1 MPTGCLTLFLSSFL
15 CKNLCDR
22 PFFYTFVRYKYIST
36 RMIKS
41 MTGFGKGEAVYGD
54 KKFRVELRSLNSK
67 QLDLSIKIPSRY
79 RTIEADVRAIIT
91 RELQR
96 GKVDCFVSF
105 ENSVAETTAHINS
118 GAFKAYAEELRKV
131 CGENGIATNGDAFLQ
146 TIMRMPDVITSEEQ
160 DVNNDELKAIVDATM
175 QAVEQLNAFRVQEG
189 AILIAD
195 LFKRIDLIEQYRHEV
210 EPFESA
216 RVEVIKNRI
225 RENLEKHTVEVDNNR
240 LEQEMIFYIEKL
252 DITEEK
258 VRLDNHCAY
267 FREVAKEEEAPGRKL
282 GFIAQE
288 LGREINTMGSKSNEA
303 NMQRLVVKMKDELEK
318 IKEQVLNIL

>member
-1 MPTGCLTLFLSSFL
+1 
-15 CKNLCDR
+15 
-22 PFFYTFVRYKYIST
+22 
-36 RMIKS
+36 MIKS
-41 MTGFGKGEAVYGD
+41 MTGFGKGEAICGD

-67 QLDLSIKIPSRY
+67 QLDLSVKIPGKY
-79 RTIEADVRAIIT
+79 RAAEAEVRNIIT
-91 RELQR
+91 RQLQR

-105 ENSVAETTAHINS
+105 EAAVADTSAHIN
-118 GAFKAYAEELRKV
+118 AAVFKAYADELRMVCEASGVKV
-131 CGENGIATNGDAFLQ
+131 EGDALLSVV
-146 TIMRMPDVITSEEQ
+146 MRMPDVVTSEEQ
-160 DVNNDELKAIVDATM
+160 EVSDDELKAIIAATE
-175 QAVEQLNAFRVQEG
+175 QAAAQLDAFRVQEG

-195 LFKRIDLIEQYRHEV
+195 LLARIDLIEKYRHDV
-210 EPFESA
+210 ELYEGQ
-216 RVEVIKNRI
+216 RVETIKSRI
-225 RENLEKHTVEVDNNR
+225 RENLQKLAVEVDNNR

-267 FREVAKEEEAPGRKL
+267 FREVAASEDAPGRKL

-303 NMQRLVVKMKDELEK
+303 NMQRLVVQMKDELEK

>member
-1 MPTGCLTLFLSSFL
+1 
-15 CKNLCDR
+15 
-22 PFFYTFVRYKYIST
+22 
-36 RMIKS
+36 MIKS
-41 MTGFGKGEAVYGD
+41 MTGFGKGEAVVGD

-67 QLDLSIKIPSRY
+67 QLDHSIKIPSKY
-79 RTIEADVRAIIT
+79 RAAEAEVRSIVT

-105 ENSVAETTAHINS
+105 EAAVAETSAHINRE
-118 GAFKAYAEELRKV
+118 AFKAYAKELREV
-131 CGENGIATNGDAFLQ
+131 SAEGGLTISDDALLRSVL
-146 TIMRMPDVITSEEQ
+146 RMPDVVTNEEREVS
-160 DVNNDELKAIVDATM
+160 DDELKAILEATTI
-175 QAVEQLNAFRVQEG
+175 AAEELNKFRVQEG

-195 LFKRIDLIEQYRHEV
+195 LLKRIDLIEQYRHEV
-210 EPFESA
+210 EPYEGA
-216 RVEVIKNRI
+216 RVDVIKTRI
-225 RENLEKHTVEVDNNR
+225 RDNIEKMQLEVDNNR

-258 VRLDNHCAY
+258 VRLDNHCNY
-267 FREVAKEEEAPGRKL
+267 FREVAAEEEAPGRKL

>member
-1 MPTGCLTLFLSSFL
+1 
-15 CKNLCDR
+15 
-22 PFFYTFVRYKYIST
+22 
-36 RMIKS
+36 
-41 MTGFGKGEAVYGD
+41 MTGFGKGEAVYGN

-67 QLDLSIKIPSRY
+67 QLDLSIKIPSKY
-79 RTIEADVRAIIT
+79 RAVEADVRAIIT
-91 RELQR
+91 REIQR
-96 GKVDCFVSF
+96 GKVDCFISF
-105 ENSVAETTAHINS
+105 ESSVAETSAHINRD
-118 GAFKAYAEELRKV
+118 AFAAYAKELREV
-131 CGENGIATNGDAFLQ
+131 CAANSVVADSDYFLS
-146 TIMRMPDVITSEEQ
+146 TILRMPDVITSEEQ
-160 DVNNDELKAIVDATM
+160 DVSNDELKAIMDATV
-175 QAVEQLNAFRVQEG
+175 QAVEQLNVFRVQEG

-216 RVEVIKNRI
+216 RVDVIKNRI
-225 RENLEKHTVEVDNNR
+225 RENLDKHTVEVDNNR

-267 FREVAKEEEAPGRKL
+267 FREVANEEEAPGRKL

>member
-1 MPTGCLTLFLSSFL
+1 
-15 CKNLCDR
+15 
-22 PFFYTFVRYKYIST
+22 
-36 RMIKS
+36 

-67 QLDLSIKIPSRY
+67 QLDLSIKLPGKY
-79 RTIEADVRAIIT
+79 RAAEAEVRNIIT

-96 GKVDCFVSF
+96 GKVDCFISVESA
-105 ENSVAETTAHINS
+105 VAETSAHINTE
-118 GAFKAYAEELRKV
+118 AFKAYADELRRV
-131 CGENGIATNGDAFLQ
+131 CTETSLKIDDSALMQ
-146 TIMRMPDVITSEEQ
+146 SLLRLPDVVTTEERE
-160 DVNNDELKAIVDATM
+160 VSAEEIASIVEAAKS
-175 QAVEQLNAFRVQEG
+175 AVAELNAFRVQEG
-189 AILIAD
+189 QILIAD
-195 LFKRIDLIEQYRHEV
+195 LLKRIDLIEQYRHEV

-216 RVEVIKNRI
+216 RVDTIKNRI
-225 RENLEKHTVEVDNNR
+225 RENIEKLQLEVDNNR

-258 VRLDNHCAY
+258 VRLDNHCRY
-267 FREVAKEEEAPGRKL
+267 FREVAAEEEAAGRKL

>member
-1 MPTGCLTLFLSSFL
+1 
-15 CKNLCDR
+15 
-22 PFFYTFVRYKYIST
+22 
-36 RMIKS
+36 
-41 MTGFGKGEAVYGD
+41 MTGFGKGEAICGD

-67 QLDLSIKIPSRY
+67 QLDLSVKIPGKY
-79 RTIEADVRAIIT
+79 RAAEADVRGIIT
-91 RELQR
+91 RLLQR
-96 GKVDCFVSF
+96 GKVECFVSY
-105 ENSVAETTAHINS
+105 EAQVAETAAHINHE
-118 GAFKAYAEELRKV
+118 AFKAYADELRQV
-131 CGENGIATNGDAFLQ
+131 CAENGIEQNGDALLRV
-146 TIMRMPDVITSEEQ
+146 IMRMPDVVTSEEQ
-160 DVNNDELKAIVDATM
+160 EVSDDELKAIITATE
-175 QAVEQLNAFRVQEG
+175 QAAAQLDAFRVQEG

-195 LFKRIDLIEQYRHEV
+195 LLARIDLIEKYRHEV

-216 RVEVIKNRI
+216 RVEAIKSRI
-225 RENLEKHTVEVDNNR
+225 RENLQKLAVEVDNNR

-267 FREVAKEEEAPGRKL
+267 FREVAASEDAPGRKL

-303 NMQRLVVKMKDELEK
+303 NMQRLVVQMKDELEK

>member
-1 MPTGCLTLFLSSFL
+1 
-15 CKNLCDR
+15 
-22 PFFYTFVRYKYIST
+22 
-36 RMIKS
+36 MIKS
-41 MTGFGKGEAVYGD
+41 MTGFGKGEAMVDD
-54 KKFRVELRSLNSK
+54 KKIRVELRSLNSK
-67 QLDLSIKIPSRY
+67 QLDLSIKLPGKY
-79 RTIEADVRAIIT
+79 RAAEAEMRNIIT

-105 ENSVAETTAHINS
+105 EAATAETSAHINRE
-118 GAFKAYAEELRKV
+118 AFKAYAKELREV
-131 CGENGIATNGDAFLQ
+131 CAENAVIADSDYFLKA
-146 TIMRMPDVITSEEQ
+146 ILRMPDVITSEERE
-160 DVNNDELKAIVDATM
+160 VSEAELAAIIEATKAACDEL
-175 QAVEQLNAFRVQEG
+175 NSFRIQEG

-195 LFKRIDLIEQYRHEV
+195 LLDRIDLIERYRHEV
-210 EPFESA
+210 EQFEGA
-216 RVEVIKNRI
+216 RVETIKNRI
-225 RENLEKHTVEVDNNR
+225 RENIEKLQLEVDNNR

-258 VRLDNHCAY
+258 VRLDNHCNY
-267 FREVAKEEEAPGRKL
+267 FREVAAEEEAPGRKL

>member
-1 MPTGCLTLFLSSFL
+1 M
-15 CKNLCDR
+15 N
-22 PFFYTFVRYKYIST
+22 VYKYFDKD
-36 RMIKS
+36 MIKS
-41 MTGFGKGEAVYGD
+41 MTGFGKGEASFAN

-67 QLDLSIKIPSRY
+67 QLDLSIKIPSKY
-79 RTIEADVRAIIT
+79 RAAEAEVRNIIT

-105 ENSVAETTAHINS
+105 ESVVAETSAHINTEV
-118 GAFKAYAEELRKV
+118 FKAYAEELRRV
-131 CGENGIATNGDAFLQ
+131 CDDNALSVDANSLMQ
-146 TIMRMPDVITSEEQ
+146 SVLRMPDVVTSEERE
-160 DVNNDELKAIVDATM
+160 VSAEEIEAIIEATRIAAAELDK
-175 QAVEQLNAFRVQEG
+175 FRVQEG

-195 LFKRIDLIEQYRHEV
+195 LLKRIDLIEQYRKEV
-210 EPFESA
+210 EPYENA
-216 RVEVIKNRI
+216 RVETIKNRI
-225 RENLEKHTVEVDNNR
+225 RENIEKLQLEVDSNR

-258 VRLDNHCAY
+258 VRLDNHCRY
-267 FREVAKEEEAPGRKL
+267 FREVAQSEEAPGRKL

>member
-1 MPTGCLTLFLSSFL
+1 
-15 CKNLCDR
+15 
-22 PFFYTFVRYKYIST
+22 
-36 RMIKS
+36 MIKS
-41 MTGFGKGEAVYGD
+41 MTGFGKGEAICGD

-67 QLDLSIKIPSRY
+67 QLDLSVKIPGKY
-79 RTIEADVRAIIT
+79 RAAEAEVRNIIT
-91 RELQR
+91 RQLQR

-105 ENSVAETTAHINS
+105 EAAVADTSAHIN
-118 GAFKAYAEELRKV
+118 AAVFKAYADELRTVCEASGVKV
-131 CGENGIATNGDAFLQ
+131 EGDALLSAV
-146 TIMRMPDVITSEEQ
+146 MRMPDVVTSEEQ
-160 DVNNDELKAIVDATM
+160 EVSDDELKAIIAATE
-175 QAVEQLNAFRVQEG
+175 QAAAQLDAFRVQEG

-195 LFKRIDLIEQYRHEV
+195 LLARIDLIEKYRHDV
-210 EPFESA
+210 ELYDGQ
-216 RVEVIKNRI
+216 RVETIKSRI
-225 RENLEKHTVEVDNNR
+225 RENLQKLAVEVDNNR

-267 FREVAKEEEAPGRKL
+267 FREVAASEDAPGRKL

-303 NMQRLVVKMKDELEK
+303 NMQRLVVQMKDELEK

>member
-1 MPTGCLTLFLSSFL
+1 
-15 CKNLCDR
+15 
-22 PFFYTFVRYKYIST
+22 
-36 RMIKS
+36 MIKS
-41 MTGFGKGEAVYGD
+41 MTGFGKGEAMVDD
-54 KKFRVELRSLNSK
+54 KKIRVELRSLNSK
-67 QLDLSIKIPSRY
+67 QLDLSIKLPGKY
-79 RTIEADVRAIIT
+79 RAAEVEMRSIIT

-105 ENSVAETTAHINS
+105 EAATAETSAHINRE
-118 GAFKAYAEELRKV
+118 AFKAYAKELREV
-131 CGENGIATNGDAFLQ
+131 CAENAVIADSDYFLKA
-146 TIMRMPDVITSEEQ
+146 ILRMPDVVTSEERE
-160 DVNNDELKAIVDATM
+160 VSEAELAAIIEATKAACDEL
-175 QAVEQLNAFRVQEG
+175 NNFRIQEG

-195 LFKRIDLIEQYRHEV
+195 LLGRIDLIEQYRHEV
-210 EPFESA
+210 EQFEGA
-216 RVEVIKNRI
+216 RVETIKNRI
-225 RENLEKHTVEVDNNR
+225 RENIEKLQLEVDNNR

-258 VRLDNHCAY
+258 VRLDNHCNY
-267 FREVAKEEEAPGRKL
+267 FREVAAEEVAPGRKL

>member
-1 MPTGCLTLFLSSFL
+1 
-15 CKNLCDR
+15 
-22 PFFYTFVRYKYIST
+22 
-36 RMIKS
+36 MIKS
-41 MTGFGKGEAVYGD
+41 MTGFGKGEAVCND
-54 KKFRVELRSLNSK
+54 KKFRVELRSVNSK
-67 QLDLSIKIPSRY
+67 QLDLNIKIPGKY
-79 RTIEADVRAIIT
+79 RAAEAEVRAILT

-105 ENSVAETTAHINS
+105 ESSVAETPAHINRE
-118 GAFKAYAEELRKV
+118 AFAAYAKELREV
-131 CGENGIATNGDAFLQ
+131 CALNAVIADGDYFLS
-146 TIMRMPDVITSEEQ
+146 TILRMPDVVTSEEQ
-160 DVNNDELKAIVDATM
+160 EVSDDELKAIIVA
-175 QAVEQLNAFRVQEG
+175 AEEAAAQLNVFRIQEG

-195 LFKRIDLIEQYRHEV
+195 LLKRIDLIEQYRHEV
-210 EPFESA
+210 EPYETA
-216 RVEVIKNRI
+216 RVEVIKSRI
-225 RENLEKHTVEVDNNR
+225 RENIEKLAIEVDNNR

-258 VRLDNHCAY
+258 VRLDNHCSY
-267 FREVAKEEEAPGRKL
+267 FREVAAEEDAPGRKL

>member
-1 MPTGCLTLFLSSFL
+1 
-15 CKNLCDR
+15 
-22 PFFYTFVRYKYIST
+22 
-36 RMIKS
+36 MIKS
-41 MTGFGKGEAVYGD
+41 MTGFGKGEAVVGD

-67 QLDLSIKIPSRY
+67 QLDLSIKIPSKY
-79 RTIEADVRAIIT
+79 RAAEAEVRSIVT

-105 ENSVAETTAHINS
+105 EAAVAETSSHINRE
-118 GAFKAYAEELRKV
+118 AFKAYAEELRQV
-131 CGENGIATNGDAFLQ
+131 SAEGGLTISDDALLRSVL
-146 TIMRMPDVITSEEQ
+146 RMPDVVTNEEREVS
-160 DVNNDELKAIVDATM
+160 DDELKAILEAT
-175 QAVEQLNAFRVQEG
+175 AIAAEELNKFRVQEG

-195 LFKRIDLIEQYRHEV
+195 LLKRIDLIEQYRHEV
-210 EPFESA
+210 EPFEGA
-216 RVEVIKNRI
+216 RVEVIKTRI
-225 RENLEKHTVEVDNNR
+225 RENIEKLQLEVDNNR

-258 VRLDNHCAY
+258 VRLDNHCNY
-267 FREVAKEEEAPGRKL
+267 FKEVAAQEEAPGRKL

>member
-1 MPTGCLTLFLSSFL
+1 
-15 CKNLCDR
+15 
-22 PFFYTFVRYKYIST
+22 
-36 RMIKS
+36 MIKS
-41 MTGFGKGEAVYGD
+41 MTGFGKGEATVDD
-54 KKFRVELRSLNSK
+54 KKIRVELRSLNSK
-67 QLDLSIKIPSRY
+67 QLDLSIKLPGKY
-79 RTIEADVRAIIT
+79 RAAEAEMRNIIT

-105 ENSVAETTAHINS
+105 EAATAETSAHINRE
-118 GAFKAYAEELRKV
+118 AFKAYAKELREV
-131 CGENGIATNGDAFLQ
+131 CAENAVVADSDYFLKA
-146 TIMRMPDVITSEEQ
+146 ILRMPDVITSEERE
-160 DVNNDELKAIVDATM
+160 VSEAELAAIIEATKAACAELNN
-175 QAVEQLNAFRVQEG
+175 FRIQEG

-195 LFKRIDLIEQYRHEV
+195 LLGRIDLIEKYRHEV
-210 EPFESA
+210 EQFEGA
-216 RVEVIKNRI
+216 RVETIKNRI
-225 RENLEKHTVEVDNNR
+225 RENIEKLQLEVDNNR

-258 VRLDNHCAY
+258 VRLDNHCNY
-267 FREVAKEEEAPGRKL
+267 FREVAAEEEAPGRKL